1 MGYMEGDEEEKKDSV
16 GQMPGGAGKVPA
28 VGEIR
33 KRQQSCYIKDLKPD
47 EVPEFWK
54 SNFENG
60 KASQPKPSIKEII
73 KKVVKILINKCYRI
87 KTMSLSKDIR
97 RHS

>member
-1 MGYMEGDEEEKKDSV
+1 MGYMEGDEEEEKKKDSV
-16 GQMPGGAGKVPA
+16 GQMPSGKGKAPA

-33 KRQQSCYIKDLKPD
+33 KRQQSCYIKDLKPE

-73 KKVVKILINKCYRI
+73 KKVAKILVINAIGSR
-87 KTMSLSKDIR
+87 
-97 RHS
+97 